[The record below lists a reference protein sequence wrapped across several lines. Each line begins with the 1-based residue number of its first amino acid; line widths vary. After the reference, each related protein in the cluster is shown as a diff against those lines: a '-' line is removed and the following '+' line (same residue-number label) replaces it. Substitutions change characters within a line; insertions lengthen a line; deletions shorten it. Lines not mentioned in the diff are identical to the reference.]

1 MLQIKEKIGGMECDI
16 AFRRKI
22 NILKGNSGTGKSW
35 VLHLL
40 KSYFVANGIP
50 HYFVNYLSKS
60 EPRVIL
66 EQADKVEYLLLD
78 NADLYID
85 RATVRQL
92 LQCKADCIIAT
103 RFIKIM
109 DADKMGFYDLRYRDK
124 RFVTEEVS
132 Y

>member
-1 MLQIKEKIGGMECDI
+1 MLQVRETVGGMDLCIE
-16 AFRRKI
+16 FRRKI
-22 NILKGNSGTGKSW
+22 NILKGDSGIGKSW

-60 EPRVIL
+60 EPETIL
-66 EQADKVEYLLLD
+66 RQAKKVEYLLLD

-85 RATVRQL
+85 RTTVSQL
-92 LQCKADCIIAT
+92 LGCRADCIIAT
-103 RFIKIM
+103 RNIKIM
-109 DADKMGFYDLRYRDK
+109 DMDKMGFYNIGYRENCL
-124 RFVTEEVS
+124 FTQEVP